1 MSGRTPSSFLPR
13 DLAPWAAVSVLLF
26 VYVISMCR
34 DLYWYDSA
42 ELAIAALQPGLSHP
56 PGQPLHTI
64 AGFVFAHLVPGR
76 PLLALNLLSALC
88 AALTVLP
95 AASIARRLDPDGA
108 SRPAWLG
115 AAVLVGLGFNN
126 AVWDTATRIEVY
138 APAAL
143 LAVTQIAHLLGT
155 IEAINSSDSKDK
167 MTLRWFV
174 QGLLLGLVF
183 SLHPYV
189 AVFLA
194 IAAVAALAR
203 PLMEH
208 RPPRPALAAGLL
220 AAGGLVGLLPY
231 AYIPAAAG
239 IEGSLVWG
247 ESGSLRDLV
256 FYLGGGDYS
265 ENRAPMLTAA
275 TPSLHFLTWMASHV
289 LLLPVLLA
297 GMAAWW
303 LGWRERSWPGAGAR
317 LAPVILLLLGLLVI
331 GRLRNYAPDIP
342 DFMGYLLPATWLAG
356 AGLAAAAQR
365 AHRTLSMN
373 RRRTFFVV
381 VIAVWAIANAFL
393 PPSLPARARSG
404 NRLARAI
411 ASSFLMDAPEGAIIV
426 AGSDHVIFPLLYLHE
441 VEGLRPDVVVLP
453 WGFANSS
460 WYWRHLSRR
469 HPGLEGPSITT
480 SDRYERIRAFL
491 AHNPDRPVIA
501 ENLHL
506 ASLAAEP
513 IIRSGWTLR
522 SGAGS
527 AQIDRSLEG
536 SRHDFARARLH
547 EWLLEF
553 GRPGTQDRHILSFI
567 ATQWGHDERRGG
579 SPGQAVLDYLAGSP
593 PARVE
598 LPANLFDP
606 AAWPLERPPPPE
618 KAAYTLMTLPSY
630 NLLCAGDLLSIH
642 PAARDA
648 GIDLVRQASM
658 LGSTE
663 AGRWLS
669 DHHVPPEGP

>member
-1 MSGRTPSSFLPR
+1 MSGRTTPR
-13 DLAPWAAVSVLLF
+13 DLAPWAALSVLLF
-26 VYVISMCR
+26 VYIISMCR

-42 ELAIAALQPGLSHP
+42 ELAMAALQPGLSHP
-56 PGQPLHTI
+56 PGQPLHTLV
-64 AGFVFAHLVPGR
+64 GHLVARVFPGQ
-76 PLLALNLLSALC
+76 PLFALNLLSALC

-95 AASIARRLDPDGA
+95 AMAIARRLDPDGA
-108 SRPAWLG
+108 RRPGWLG
-115 AAVLVGLGFNN
+115 AAVLVGLGMNG

-155 IEAINSSDSKDK
+155 IDSLNSPGSKDRVE
-167 MTLRWFV
+167 LRWLV

-194 IAAVAALAR
+194 IATVAALAR

-208 RPPRPALAAGLL
+208 RPARPALAAVLL
-220 AAGGLVGLLPY
+220 AAGGLIGLLPY
-231 AYIPAAAG
+231 GWIPAAAG
-239 IEGSLVWG
+239 LDGSLVWG
-247 ESGSLRDLV
+247 EPEGLRGLV

-275 TPSLHFLTWMASHV
+275 YQSLHFLTWMASHV

-303 LGWRERSWPGAGAR
+303 IGWRSGPGAGAR
-317 LAPVILLLLGLLVI
+317 LAPLVLFVLGLVVI

-356 AGLAAAAQR
+356 AGLAAAAMR
-365 AHRTLSMN
+365 AHRTLDMSH
-373 RRRTFFVV
+373 RRAFVV
-381 VIAVWAIANAFL
+381 AAIAAWLLANAFL
-393 PPSLPARARSG
+393 PPSLPTRARSG
-404 NRLARAI
+404 NRLARSI
-411 ASSFLMDAPEGAIIV
+411 ASSHLMDAPEGAILL
-426 AGSDHVIFPLLYLHE
+426 AGSDHVVFPLLYLHE

-460 WYWRHLSRR
+460 WYWRHLSRL
-469 HPGLEGPSITT
+469 HPGLEGPSIVTT
-480 SDRYERIRAFL
+480 DRTERIRAFI

-506 ASLAAEP
+506 ASLAAGP

-522 SGAGS
+522 AGAGS
-527 AQIDRSLEG
+527 SKIDRGLEG

-547 EWLLEF
+547 AWLLTF
-553 GRPGTQDRHILSFI
+553 GRPGTQDRRILSFI

-593 PARVE
+593 PARVT
-598 LPANLFDP
+598 LPATLLDP
-606 AAWPLERPPPPE
+606 ASWPLERHSPPQ
-618 KAAYTLMTLPSY
+618 KDAYTLLTLPSY
-630 NLLCAGDLLSIH
+630 NLLCAGELLAQH
-642 PAARDA
+642 LAASDT
-648 GIDLVRQASM
+648 GVDLVRQASM

-669 DHHVPPEGP
+669 DHDIPPESP